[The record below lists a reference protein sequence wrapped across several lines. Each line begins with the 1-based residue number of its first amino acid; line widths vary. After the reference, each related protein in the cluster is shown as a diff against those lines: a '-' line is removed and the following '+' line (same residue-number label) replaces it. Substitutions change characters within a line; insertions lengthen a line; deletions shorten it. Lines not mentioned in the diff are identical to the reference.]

1 MKNLIIILF
10 LSVLLFLNG
19 CAFPAEGYTAPSRI
33 VSSVDIRCQRSSG
46 AISRHYEKPEKVE
59 AVLHYVRMLNPN
71 GPTELTQ
78 DDLENDFYQITVH
91 LQDGGTRT
99 HQQRGDTFAALH
111 RRYWGRI
118 DRSVGLRLGHI
129 LTLLPSD
136 ELNTN
141 RTDIAKKYVKTS

>member
-1 MKNLIIILF
+1 MKKLIIILF
-10 LSVLLFLNG
+10 LLVFFLFGG
-19 CAFPAEGYTAPSRI
+19 CGFAPENHRVPSRI
-33 VSSVDIRCQRSSG
+33 VSSVDVHCQRSSG

-59 AVLHYVRMLNPN
+59 AVLHYVRMLEPN
-71 GPTELTQ
+71 GPTKLTE
-78 DDLENDFYQITVH
+78 DDLKNDFYRITVH

-99 HQQRGDTFAALH
+99 HRQRGDTFAALH

-136 ELNTN
+136 ELDANH
-141 RTDIAKKYVKTS
+141 TDMVEKPVKTS